1 MAGGRC
7 PAGKK
12 RPKGATDSDVCLN
25 NSKSK
30 AKKST
35 WAHDG
40 YKKSAAGT
48 TRCGAGFRKSKKD
61 PNVCIRTGVL
71 NRNQKGQ
78 FTATKFSTGVNVAS
92 VKHGAPKKPGAKGNT
107 HTKFT

>member
-12 RPKGATDSDVCLN
+12 RPKGASDSDVCLN

-30 AKKST
+30 AKKNT

-40 YKKSAAGT
+40 YRKSAAGT

-61 PNVCIRTGVL
+61 SDVCIRSGVL
-71 NRNQKGQ
+71 NRNAKGQ
-78 FTATKFSTGVNVAS
+78 FTATKFNTSVNVAS
-92 VKHGAPKKPGAKGNT
+92 VKHGVPKKGKQGNT
-107 HTKFT
+107 HTRFT